1 MAVTIGAFSSNKL
14 RAQPFG
20 YEGDARNGLTAT
32 TLEFSGLV
40 KPSEWLAFKGIYD
53 AWRNLRIQDQDTL
66 VSKTVG
72 TTVSVTA
79 SANGVSWT
87 NKPCW
92 FTEAPSAS
100 QFGTMVEVSATL
112 VDAAEALQVF
122 LKEESGTDCARI
134 KADLEK
140 QKAETDCEITA
151 LQSGLADDFADQEVA
166 LELIRGNADFDAR
179 VLFADDLAELNYKN
193 EVQEKTAQKNKL
205 PTYAGSIAGLDVD
218 LDLINR
224 SAQFNAQEP
233 KKGDLAEADYK
244 DEVQS
249 KQGQLSKVASYA
261 TTIAGLDADLE
272 ILQVTGDL
280 AGRTGKVD
288 TIAGL
293 NYQVEIQNKTAQKN
307 TVATYAETIAAL
319 DADINI
325 LERTGELAANNAA
338 SRAQS
343 IAGLDYQFEVQD
355 KTAQDAV
362 FNTYANTIAGLDADL
377 ELKGRNAEFNAQ
389 ETRAGANAELDYKF
403 EVQKKTAE
411 KNQLPTYVASI
422 AGLDV
427 DLELINRNAQFN
439 AREPKKGDLA
449 ELDYKQ
455 EVQSKQGQVSKVASY
470 ATTIAGLDED
480 LDLAQSDA
488 DLAAFTPAKRAQIAG
503 NEYDREVLQNTAEI
517 TALSTRLSTLKA
529 SRQLKALY
537 DKELSED
544 LPNFGTQSLGSAT
557 IQLIEP
563 PEGRIETPSF
573 ALTATG
579 NALITGALKP
589 VKTREIN
596 GVVTSGG
603 SAAVLAWYDATVATR
618 PAAGALFPASAPTFE
633 IESVL
638 VNGVKGSRTNVQVS
652 VIEIPS

>member
-72 TTVSVTA
+72 TTVNVTA
-79 SANGVSWT
+79 SANGISWT
-87 NKPCW
+87 SKPCW

-122 LKEESGTDCARI
+122 LKEESETDCARI
-134 KADLEK
+134 TADLEK

-151 LQSGLADDFADQEVA
+151 LQSGLADDFADQEVE
-166 LELIRGNADFDAR
+166 LELIRGNAAFDAR
-179 VLFADDLAELNYKN
+179 APFADDLAELDYKN

-205 PTYAGSIAGLDVD
+205 PTYAEPIAGLDVD

-224 SAQFNAQEP
+224 SAQFNAREP

-249 KQGQLSKVASYA
+249 KQGQ
-261 TTIAGLDADLE
+261 
-272 ILQVTGDL
+272 
-280 AGRTGKVD
+280 
-288 TIAGL
+288 
-293 NYQVEIQNKTAQKN
+293 
-307 TVATYAETIAAL
+307 
-319 DADINI
+319 
-325 LERTGELAANNAA
+325 
-338 SRAQS
+338 
-343 IAGLDYQFEVQD
+343 
-355 KTAQDAV
+355 
-362 FNTYANTIAGLDADL
+362 
-377 ELKGRNAEFNAQ
+377 
-389 ETRAGANAELDYKF
+389 
-403 EVQKKTAE
+403 
-411 KNQLPTYVASI
+411 
-422 AGLDV
+422 
-427 DLELINRNAQFN
+427 
-439 AREPKKGDLA
+439 
-449 ELDYKQ
+449 
-455 EVQSKQGQVSKVASY
+455 VSKIASY

-596 GVVTSGG
+596 GVVTAGG
-603 SAAVLAWYDATVATR
+603 SAAVLAWYDATVATA
-618 PAAGALFPASAPTFE
+618 PAPGALFPAGAPTFE

-638 VNGVKGSRTNVQVS
+638 VNGVKGSRTNVQIS